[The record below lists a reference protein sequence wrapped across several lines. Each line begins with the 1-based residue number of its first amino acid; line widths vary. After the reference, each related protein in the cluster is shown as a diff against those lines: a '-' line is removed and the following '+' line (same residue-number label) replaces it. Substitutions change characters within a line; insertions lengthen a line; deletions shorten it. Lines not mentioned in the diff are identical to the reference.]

1 MENNGMGQPWDPTK
15 TPGLGTGEG
24 EVPLAP
30 PPASKLDA
38 RTMSS
43 DSRSMQQSGGA
54 MPRPYAPQ
62 SNVPSSAPSPMQMPT
77 PPVPIPQPP
86 RPAQTPVMQSATP
99 IAASIQKKSGKN
111 IFIVSLVA
119 VLIIGLGALGYFV
132 LYPMVFGENEV
143 PAPTGELLPD
153 SGVPSPALPEENTP
167 APTPEEPASPEPR
180 TETPT
185 TLQTHTSF
193 FKISADT
200 TEDVPLV
207 NLTFP
212 SLKSLI
218 SFETADVPLFKEVV
232 GKNSAGTF
240 ISFDQFA
247 GTVLP
252 SVFSPEITAQFE
264 SDFTVFSLTND
275 KGTWL
280 GFIAKKKATASTQL
294 VERVAS
300 LETAPTLSD
309 FYLKPPGTM
318 QTWKAGKVGA
328 TETRYAPFSIP
339 GAALNYGWHM
349 DHLIVSASYDGI
361 KEALR
366 RLE

>member
-1 MENNGMGQPWDPTK
+1 MENNGTGQPWDPTK

-30 PPASKLDA
+30 PPTSKLDA

-62 SNVPSSAPSPMQMPT
+62 SVSSSPAPSPARTPT
-77 PPVPIPQPP
+77 PPVPVPQMPK
-86 RPAQTPVMQSATP
+86 PVQAPVTQSSTP
-99 IAASIQKKSGKN
+99 IAVAIQKKSRKN
-111 IFIVSLVA
+111 IFVISLVA
-119 VLIIGLGALGYFV
+119 ILVIGLGALGYFV
-132 LYPMVFGENEV
+132 LYPMIFGESEV
-143 PAPTGELLPD
+143 PPPRNDLSPTSD
-153 SGVPSPALPEENTP
+153 VTPSPMPVPGGEPVPEMEVE
-167 APTPEEPASPEPR
+167 PTPQAAS
-180 TETPT
+180 
-185 TLQTHTSF
+185 LTHISF
-193 FKISADT
+193 FKTAADA
-200 TEDVPLV
+200 TEDVSLV

-218 SFETADVPLFKEVV
+218 SFETADVPLFKELV
-232 GKNSAGTF
+232 GRNAAGT
-240 ISFDQFA
+240 ILSFGQFV
-247 GTVLP
+247 GTLFP
-252 SVFSPEITAQFE
+252 SIFSPEVVSQFE
-264 SDFTVFSLTND
+264 PDFTLFSLTND

-280 GFIAKKKATASTQL
+280 GFVAKKKPNASSQLTEPITA
-294 VERVAS
+294 

-309 FYLKPPGTM
+309 FFLKPPGTM
-318 QTWKAGKVGA
+318 QTWKTGKAGTVD
-328 TETRYAPFSIP
+328 TRYATFALP
-339 GAALNYGWHM
+339 GAALNYGWHA